1 MIYADT
7 DFFLAMLKGSDWLK
21 RGAKRLLRKHR
32 GQLWTSE
39 VTLTELLLLAKEFSL
54 DPRRLLVDA
63 MAIARVDDRIGRLYL
78 TAANVIK
85 QQGVGV
91 FDALHAAYCGHDQIL
106 SSDKVFDRLGLD
118 RIALK
123 P

>member
-7 DFFLAMLKGSDWLK
+7 DFFLALLKGSDWLK
-21 RGAKRLLRKHR
+21 RGAKRLLRKHHD
-32 GQLWTSE
+32 QLWTSE

-63 MAIARVDDRIGRLYL
+63 MGIARVDDRIGRLYL

-91 FDALHAAYCGHDQIL
+91 FDALHAAYCGNDQIL

-118 RIALK
+118 RIPLK

>member
-7 DFFLAMLKGSDWLK
+7 DFFLALLKGSDWLK
-21 RGAKRLLRKHR
+21 QAAKRLLRKYH

-63 MAIARVDDRIGRLYL
+63 MGIARVDDRIARLYL

-85 QQGVGV
+85 QQGIGV
-91 FDALHAAYCGHDQIL
+91 FDALHAAYCGNDQIL

-118 RIALK
+118 RIALA